1 MPKKSPQSGF
11 TLVELLVAIAIV
23 AIISA
28 VSMVTYSGLQKNAR
42 DSRRQGDINSIATAL
57 ETNKSATSAFYSL
70 LANTQFATGKIP
82 TDTSTA
88 KYCALLGS
96 TTQPTA
102 WAENS
107 ACPTNPS
114 GYAEVTS
121 STAFSTNSSWVV
133 CALLENGTNPNV
145 YCRASAQ

>member
-57 ETNKSATSAFYSL
+57 ETNKSPTSANYSAL
-70 LANTQFATGKIP
+70 VSTQFASGTIP
-82 TDTSTA
+82 SDTTTA

-96 TTQPTA
+96 TTRPTT
-102 WAENS
+102 WAVS
-107 ACPTNPS
+107 SICPS
-114 GYAEVTS
+114 GYVEIIPTS
-121 STAFSTNSSWVV
+121 PPSFEANSSWVV

>member
-1 MPKKSPQSGF
+1 MPHKSSQSGF

-42 DSRRQGDINSIATAL
+42 DSRRQGDINSISTAL
-57 ETNKSATSAFYSL
+57 ETNKSATSANYSL
-70 LANTQFATGKIP
+70 LTNSQFATGKIP
-82 TDTSTA
+82 TDTTTA
-88 KYCALLGS
+88 KYCVLLGA

-102 WAENS
+102 WATSS
-107 ACPTNPS
+107 ACPTSPG
-114 GYAEVTS
+114 GYAEVTTA
-121 STAFSTNSSWVV
+121 TAFNTNSSWIV
-133 CALLENGTNPNV
+133 CTLLENGTNPNV